1 MLLSKLLNK
10 LKYKS
15 LHGDIE
21 VDMSGL
27 HFDSRS
33 VEKNN
38 LFVAM
43 KGVSVDGHKYIESSI
58 EKGCKAIVC
67 ECLPEKL
74 ESGVSYIE
82 VEDASI
88 ALATLSSNYYDNPSS
103 KIKIV
108 GVTGTNGKTTIA
120 TLLYELYK
128 EAGYK
133 VGLLSTV
140 INFIDTKEVKAT
152 HTTPDVL
159 KINELLSQMVEC
171 GCDYCFMEVSSHA
184 LAQNRV
190 ANINFNGGI
199 FTNITHDH
207 LDYHKT
213 FPEYIKAKKKFFDCL
228 PKGSFAITNIDDKN
242 GLLMMQNT
250 LASTKTY
257 SIRSVADY
265 KARIV
270 ERHFTGMLMEINGKE
285 VWTSLIGDYNASNLL
300 SVYGAAESLGMDSNE
315 ILRYLSLLKP
325 VAGRLET
332 ILSKDGIMGIV
343 DYAHTPDALKNVL
356 ENIVGLK
363 DVKQSVITVVGAGG
377 DRDKTKRPEMARVAA
392 EYSDRLILTS
402 DNPRSEDPSDI
413 INDMREGLTDA
424 DMSKT
429 IAITDRKEA
438 IRTSIMFAKKGDIIL
453 VAGKGHETYQ
463 EINGV
468 RNHFDDKEIIKENFN
483 N

>member
-21 VDMSGL
+21 IDISGL

-33 VEKNN
+33 VVKNN

-140 INFIDTKEVKAT
+140 INFIDKKEIKAT

-190 ANINFNGGI
+190 AKINFNGGI

-363 DVKQSVITVVGAGG
+363 DVRQSVITVVGAGG

-392 EYSDRLILTS
+392 EYSDKLILTS
-402 DNPRSEDPSDI
+402 DNPRSENPSDI
-413 INDMREGLTDA
+413 INDMREGLTAA

-468 RNHFDDKEIIKENFN
+468 RNHFDDKEVIKENFN